1 VTLLVGVAG
10 SDCEMLRDGSIA
22 QPVNTLSSLA
32 YVVVAVW
39 ILLRIAR
46 SDVPRRA
53 FGIALGA
60 ATISVGLG
68 SVAFHGPGGD
78 GGRFV
83 HDFSIAAL
91 LLVVI
96 GSDLVL
102 LRSSWLPAAL
112 GAVGAAVVL
121 AVVPDSS
128 NAVTAVLAVVAAGA
142 EVAVHRV
149 GKIQVSRPD
158 RVAYGTAAA
167 ALALAAAAQ
176 LLGRTDAPLC
186 TPDSLWQGHALW
198 HVLTAVALGAWSAG
212 ALNRRSQRDA
222 SLVRPEAV

>member
-1 VTLLVGVAG
+1 VTVFVGVAE
-10 SDCEMLRDGSIA
+10 SDCELLRDGLVA

-32 YVVVAVW
+32 YVVVGVW
-39 ILLRIAR
+39 ILLRITR
-46 SDVPRRA
+46 GDVPRR
-53 FGIALGA
+53 GVGVALGA

-96 GSDLVL
+96 GSDLVV

-112 GAVGAAVVL
+112 GAAGAAVVL
-121 AVVPDSS
+121 VVAPDSS

-142 EVAVHRV
+142 ELAVYRI
-149 GKIQVSRPD
+149 GKLPITTTD
-158 RVAYGTAAA
+158 RVAYGIAAA
-167 ALALAAAAQ
+167 ALALAATAQ
-176 LLGRTDAPLC
+176 LLGRTDGPLC
-186 TPDSLWQGHALW
+186 TPESLWQGHAIW
-198 HVLTAVALGAWSAG
+198 HVLTAVALGAWSAA
-212 ALNRRSQRDA
+212 ALDRKPAPSF
-222 SLVRPEAV
+222 VR